1 MNGRQNV
8 TRLKGTSLHPDRQE
22 ISSID
27 VYDIVVYYTR
37 KSSMFV
43 VWLLCNRE
51 CPVSCSSLQFLI
63 KDDKGQ

>member
-8 TRLKGTSLHPDRQE
+8 TRLKRTSQE

>member
-22 ISSID
+22 IGSID

-37 KSSMFV
+37 NH
-43 VWLLCNRE
+43 LCL
-51 CPVSCSSLQFLI
+51 SCGCYVIVNVQCRVQVYNS
-63 KDDKGQ
+63 